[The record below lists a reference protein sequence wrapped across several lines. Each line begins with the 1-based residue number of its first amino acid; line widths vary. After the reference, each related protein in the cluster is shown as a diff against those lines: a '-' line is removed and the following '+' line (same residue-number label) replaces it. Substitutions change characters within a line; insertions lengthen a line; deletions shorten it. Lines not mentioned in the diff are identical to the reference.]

1 MSEEDSNIEDFEN
14 VKFFLKKLQH
24 FLNNNTCQ
32 LDIQR
37 GRKGQG
43 RSDPNTTINT
53 MLDLEYNN
61 EDIKEELLSLKT
73 SDYIKTVRDRKRPE
87 SSDYWIFSK
96 KVRSRDIYIKLKI
109 YSVNKIHLMSFH
121 YAAFGIESKPYK

>member
-1 MSEEDSNIEDFEN
+1 MSEEDSSRESFED

-24 FLNNNTCQ
+24 LLNDNTCQ

-37 GRKGQG
+37 GRKGQDNC
-43 RSDPNTTINT
+43 DPNTTINT
-53 MLDLEYNN
+53 MHALEYNS
-61 EDIKEELLSLKT
+61 EDIREELLSLKT
-73 SDYIKTVRDRKRPE
+73 GDYIKTVRDRKRTE

-96 KVRSRDIYIKLKI
+96 KVRGRDIYIKLKI

-121 YAAFGIESKPYK
+121 YAAFGIEDKPYK

>member
-1 MSEEDSNIEDFEN
+1 LSEEDSNIEGFEN
-14 VKFFLKKLQH
+14 VRFFLKKLQH
-24 FLNNNTCQ
+24 FLNDSNCQ

-37 GRKGQG
+37 GRKGQD

-53 MLDLEYNN
+53 MLELEYNS

-73 SDYIKTVRDRKRPE
+73 SDYIKTVRDKKRPE
-87 SSDYWIFSK
+87 SSDYWVFSK
-96 KVRSRDIYIKLKI
+96 KVKGRDIYIKLKI

-121 YAAFGIESKPYK
+121 YPNFAIEDKPYK